1 MPIDV
6 AGHPRSET
14 IRITKRYRRRD
25 FGHMDVEVTF
35 DDPTL
40 YTHPFS
46 IHFVDELQPDTD
58 ILENFCAENEK
69 DAKHMNGGR

>member
-1 MPIDV
+1 
-6 AGHPRSET
+6 
-14 IRITKRYRRRD
+14 
-25 FGHMDVEVTF
+25 MDVEVTF